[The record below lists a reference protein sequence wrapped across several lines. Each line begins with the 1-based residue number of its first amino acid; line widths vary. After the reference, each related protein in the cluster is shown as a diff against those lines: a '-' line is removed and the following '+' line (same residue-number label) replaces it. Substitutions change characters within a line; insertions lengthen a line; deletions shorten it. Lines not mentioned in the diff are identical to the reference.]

1 MERLTINF
9 PGQLVFGNGC
19 TDQFVSDFLKLG
31 KKRTFIITT
40 PYVQNTID
48 KIVSSFEKNDITVF
62 VDDSIDAEPTTD
74 TFNNLLKSAEEFK
87 ADSVVGIGGG
97 SVLDVAKLVAALYE
111 NDQTIYDVFGIGN
124 LKQRKLHLT
133 CLPSTSGTGSEVSP
147 NAILLDPSDS
157 LKKGIVSPF
166 LVPDVSYI
174 DPMLT
179 HTVPPAVTAATGID
193 AMIHCMEAYT
203 NKFAHPTVDMFAI
216 KGVKLIADNLVNAY
230 ENGTDVTAR
239 EMVSLGSVYGGLCLG
254 PVNTAAVH
262 ALSYP
267 LGGEFHIAHGISNAV
282 LLPYVLKFNM
292 DTSLVKHA
300 DIAIAM
306 GAEKGASDSE
316 TSLKALDI
324 LDDIYK
330 KCDIPKKISE
340 LGVPQDA
347 IPGLAESAMKVT
359 RLLKNNPRTVTHQD
373 ALNIYNEAY

>member
-1 MERLTINF
+1 MDKITINF

-19 TDQFVSDFLKLG
+19 TDQFIKEFIELG
-31 KKRTFIITT
+31 KKRTFIVTT
-40 PYVQNTID
+40 PYIHKTID
-48 KIVSSFEKNDITVF
+48 KIVSIFEKNNIVVS
-62 VDDSIDAEPTTD
+62 VDESIDAEPTTD
-74 TFNNLLKSAEEFK
+74 TLNTLLKSAENFN

-111 NDQTIYDVFGIGN
+111 SDQTIYDVFGIGN
-124 LKQRKLHLT
+124 LKRRKLHLT

-147 NAILLDPSDS
+147 NAILLDPSDA

-166 LVPDVSYI
+166 LVPDASYI
-174 DPMLT
+174 DPILT
-179 HTVPPAVTAATGID
+179 HTVPPSVTAATGID

-216 KGVKLIADNLVNAY
+216 KGVKMIAENLVKAY
-230 ENGTDVTAR
+230 EDGTDMTAR
-239 EMVSLGSVYGGLCLG
+239 EMVALGSVYGGLCLG

-267 LGGEFHIAHGISNAV
+267 LGGEFHIGHGISNAV

-292 DTSLVKHA
+292 ETSLEKHA

-316 TSLKALDI
+316 TALKSLDI

-330 KCDIPKKISE
+330 KCMVPNKISE
-340 LGVPQDA
+340 LGVPREA
-347 IPGLAESAMKVT
+347 IPGLADSAMKVT
-359 RLLKNNPRTVTHQD
+359 RLLKNNPRPVTYQD
-373 ALNIYNEAY
+373 AINIYNQAY